1 MISGQLAR
9 GRPRVGQCRPLG
21 GHSLSAADAGPASAA
36 KAVKGKIAPASRRSE
51 HASRRRG
58 PSPVI
63 PHGTT
68 TCWRSYLSGDGPK
81 DCVGPLYPTRDMPVI
96 VRAV

>member
-51 HASRRRG
+51 AIIGHSSWDHHLLAR
-58 PSPVI
+58 
-63 PHGTT
+63 
-68 TCWRSYLSGDGPK
+68 
-81 DCVGPLYPTRDMPVI
+81 
-96 VRAV
+96 